1 MDGELTCLKQGPG
14 AIPHHVWWMGG
25 RTHGHLHWGGGC
37 GAGKGRLLVISK
49 TALLFTDL
57 WGRIWTVLSQVILLF
72 FVVVIEVA
80 GRSWSTYRAHHSFTH
95 MFGTLTGMAGF
106 S

>member
-1 MDGELTCLKQGPG
+1 MYGGWG
-14 AIPHHVWWMGG
+14 AGHTAIFTGG
-25 RTHGHLHWGGGC
+25 LRV
-37 GAGKGRLLVISK
+37 GKGRLLVISK

-57 WGRIWTVLSQVILLF
+57 WGRIWTGLSQVILLF

-95 MFGTLTGMAGF
+95 MFGTLTRMAGF